1 MFSLQMM
8 MQHPWIY
15 VGIGPNQ
22 IKLQISASLLKS
34 CYYVLFVFKAKM
46 AVLYLMSPVSARVY
60 ALAELAVVNKEICRL
75 LSVHFDDIVAPEL
88 AGFSGRYDIASNK
101 QNVSL
106 H

>member
-1 MFSLQMM
+1 
-8 MQHPWIY
+8 
-15 VGIGPNQ
+15 
-22 IKLQISASLLKS
+22 
-34 CYYVLFVFKAKM
+34 M

-88 AGFSGRYDIASNK
+88 AGFSGRYDIALNK